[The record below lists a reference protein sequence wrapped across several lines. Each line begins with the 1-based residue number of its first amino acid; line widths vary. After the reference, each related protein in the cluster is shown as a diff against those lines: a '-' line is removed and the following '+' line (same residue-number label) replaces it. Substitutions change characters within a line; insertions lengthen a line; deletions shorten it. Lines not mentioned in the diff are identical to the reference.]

1 MSIRG
6 ISSSGRALP
15 WHGRGE
21 QFKSAILHQGKCI
34 DQGVLFLFAT
44 SPESICRSPECFNL
58 IQCASILFN
67 LAYSCW
73 LACVVLITSPP
84 KYHFSSLYC
93 SYAPSCQNCKS
104 MQVFCASRASNRYQ
118 LVKHH
123 LVDSCCHYTITNTL
137 ACIQMYGHSGI
148 YLVYMLN
155 CRCSEAHAREAMKF
169 RSRYF
174 SWYVR
179 LAVDL
184 TN

>member
-1 MSIRG
+1 MRGVNNLTPEIPFSI
-6 ISSSGRALP
+6 SVLLVRA
-15 WHGRGE
+15 
-21 QFKSAILHQGKCI
+21 
-34 DQGVLFLFAT
+34 VM
-44 SPESICRSPECFNL
+44 PELQI
-58 IQCASILFN
+58 
-67 LAYSCW
+67 
-73 LACVVLITSPP
+73 
-84 KYHFSSLYC
+84 
-93 SYAPSCQNCKS
+93 YAGLLCLT
-104 MQVFCASRASNRYQ
+104 SNRYQ